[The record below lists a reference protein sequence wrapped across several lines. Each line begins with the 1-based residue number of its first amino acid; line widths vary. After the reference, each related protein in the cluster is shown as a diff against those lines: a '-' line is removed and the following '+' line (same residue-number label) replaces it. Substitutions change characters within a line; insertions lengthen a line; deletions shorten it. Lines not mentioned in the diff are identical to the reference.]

1 MKNYRN
7 VNIDY
12 DCRFELLE
20 SGEKVLPQEKKVEV
34 VQTPFDSLIKTIYAP
49 DERTGLPTGDLTYYV
64 SDSVNPEIKEFILKN
79 LLVDTSGAA
88 NPTVPEGIDMDTA
101 VLLSRKRDETAEQ
114 YRERL
119 NQFATN
125 EVDRAKFLYEQAKSS
140 VSKREAT
147 LASE

>member
-12 DCRFELLE
+12 DRRFELLE

-79 LLVDTSGAA
+79 LLVDTSSVA
-88 NPTVPEGIDMDTA
+88 NPAVPEGIDMDTA
-101 VLLSRKRDETAEQ
+101 VLLSRHRDETAEQ

-119 NQFATN
+119 NQFAYN

-140 VSKREAT
+140 VSKEKPAV
-147 LASE
+147 ASE